1 MAPGG
6 HLDSGIFTI
15 IFIFLTIMI
24 MTLMMVRYGWGGQR
38 ECAKRDS
45 LNGWGGTFEGAQKV
59 RMPTMTLM
67 IIVMIMAA
75 GSGETSGVNKAIFY
89 GVLSKNP
96 ELTCFLV

>member
-1 MAPGG
+1 MAAAVATPWRAPGLAMAPGG

-24 MTLMMVRYGWGGQR
+24 MTMSMVRYGWGGQR

-59 RMPTMTLM
+59 RKPTMTLM
-67 IIVMIMAA
+67 IIVIIMAA
-75 GSGETSGVNKAIFY
+75 GEWRNLRSQ
-89 GVLSKNP
+89 
-96 ELTCFLV
+96 